1 MKEKNSII
9 KILKILKREYIKY
22 GKPIVSKIVEEN
34 GTPYMVLV
42 STMISLRTKD
52 EVTLKASERLFENA
66 NTPEKML
73 TIANKK
79 IEQLIYPAG
88 FYRNKA
94 RDILKTS
101 QIIINRFNGKVPS
114 SIDELL
120 SLPGVGRKTA
130 NLVLALSFNK
140 DAICVDTHVHRISN
154 RLGLVRTKNPTDTE
168 YALMKILPKK
178 WWRTYNDML
187 VVWGQNVCTPL
198 SPKCSQCK
206 LNKLCPKVNIKKSR

>member
-1 MKEKNSII
+1 MKERN
-9 KILKILKREYIKY
+9 KILKILKILKSEYIKY
-22 GKPIVSKIVEEN
+22 GKPIVSKIVEN
-34 GTPYMVLV
+34 DGTPYMVLI

-52 EVTLKASERLFENA
+52 EVTLKASERLFEYGD
-66 NTPEKML
+66 TPKKVL
-73 TIANKK
+73 KITTKK
-79 IEQLIYPAG
+79 IEELIYPAG

-94 RDILKTS
+94 RDILRTS
-101 QIIINRFNGKVPS
+101 KIIINKFNGKVPS

-130 NLVLALSFNK
+130 NLVLALSFKK

-154 RLGLVRTKNPTDTE
+154 RLGLVITKNPTDTE

-187 VVWGQNVCTPL
+187 VVWGQNICTPL
-198 SPKCSQCK
+198 SPKCSQCE
-206 LNKLCPKVNIKKSR
+206 LNNLCHKINVKKSR

>member
-1 MKEKNSII
+1 MKERNEIT

-22 GKPIVSKIVEEN
+22 GKPIVSKIVEKK
-34 GTPYMVLV
+34 GTPYMVLI

-52 EVTLKASERLFENA
+52 EVTLKASERLFQYA
-66 NTPEKML
+66 KTPEKML
-73 TIANKK
+73 KLDTKK

-94 RDILKTS
+94 RDILRTS
-101 QIIINRFNGKVPS
+101 KIIIDTFNGKVPPF
-114 SIDELL
+114 IDKLL

-154 RLGLVRTKNPTDTE
+154 RLGLIKTRNPTSTE
-168 YALMKILPKK
+168 YALMEILPKK
-178 WWRTYNDML
+178 WWHTYNDML

-198 SPKCSQCK
+198 SPKCSQCE
-206 LNKLCPKVNIKKSR
+206 LNNLCPKENVKKSR